1 VVSQAGHDRARS
13 LLSLAVRRLPPDR
26 RDWGQAMLAELD
38 QLQGRAA
45 RWRFTLGCVRV
56 ALAPPRAAPSPGLA
70 VRAAVVG
77 GAAGVGLGIYLVSPA
92 MRVFAVLFSVLLAG
106 CVWIALVRSREA
118 IPHQGNSGRILRA
131 VLLIGVAGG
140 VGVVLYGVVRYPG
153 AVGDPWDPVLVL
165 LSVVLAA
172 MLTGYVWLALVPPRA
187 ATSHIVVV
195 RRYGLVGGLLV
206 GGLPVAGGVAAEFGY
221 GKPLAGWSWLAAALA
236 AVAGGAL
243 AGRSSGAARAG
254 LEAGLW
260 TGLVGALILL
270 VVGMSATYAAA
281 GAGRL
286 IPSDASTI
294 GAFQD
299 SGLPD
304 VTTYA
309 VGDNL
314 GGSIMLLV
322 WIPLLSVA
330 VGAVG
335 GALGA
340 SRPRRTPAS

>member
-13 LLSLAVRRLPPDR
+13 LLTLAVRRLPPER

-56 ALAPPRAAPSPGLA
+56 ALAPPRAAPPPGLV
-70 VRAAVVG
+70 VRAAIVV
-77 GAAGVGLGIYLVSPA
+77 GAAGVGMGIYLVSPA
-92 MRVFAVLFSVLLAG
+92 LHLFAMLFAVLLAG
-106 CVWIALVRSREA
+106 CAWLALLRSRTA
-118 IPHQGNSGRILRA
+118 VTARAGPGRILRA
-131 VLLIGVAGG
+131 VLLTGVAGG

-153 AVGDPWDPVLVL
+153 AVGDPWAPVLIL

-172 MLTGYVWLALVPPRA
+172 TLTGYTWMALVPRQA
-187 ATSHIVVV
+187 ATSHLVVA
-195 RRYGLVGGLLV
+195 RRHGLVGGLVV
-206 GGLPVAGGVAAEFGY
+206 GGLPVAGSAAAEFGY
-221 GKPLAGWSWLAAALA
+221 GKPLTGWSWLAAAVV

-243 AGRSSGAARAG
+243 AGRSSGDARVG

-260 TGLVGALILL
+260 TGLVGALVLL

-281 GAGRL
+281 AAGRL
-286 IPSDASTI
+286 IPTDASTI
-294 GAFQD
+294 RAFQA

-304 VTTYA
+304 LTTYV
-309 VGDNL
+309 VGDHL

-330 VGAVG
+330 FGALG

-340 SRPRRTPAS
+340 SRPRRTSLA